1 MTSTREQLEELSR
14 LLNDGQILRRWLP
27 QEVWEQAEADYVQFR
42 LELLEAQK
50 QAESI
55 LESDKNR
62 LRQDAGAIFMQAFSE
77 GKTMSPVSEGNFTAY
92 PRFSKVVPYSVAE
105 IHSIF
110 SNHGLKDPPIK
121 SSIDVKSLD
130 TEQRKLYK
138 SLEKIVGVSCTIR
151 SSSGSEDGED

>member
-1 MTSTREQLEELSR
+1 MTNTKEQLEELSR
-14 LLNDGQILRRWLP
+14 LVNDGQLLRKWLP
-27 QEVWEQAEADYVQFR
+27 REVWEQAEAEYVQLR

-50 QAESI
+50 QLESV

-62 LRQDAGAIFMQAFSE
+62 FRQDVQAVFMQAFSE
-77 GKTMSPVSEGNFTAY
+77 GKVMSPISEGNLTAY

-105 IHSIF
+105 VHSIF